1 MVRLVKRLCKGL
13 LIDYNTDGA
22 QRGSRVVENLGERYC
37 PEPESFY
44 DWEMFRA
51 RIKEN
56 GKCLVTRKAVIQ
68 GFIDDVLP
76 PQDVLD
82 PMERMENIPDIDHA

>member
-1 MVRLVKRLCKGL
+1 MKGGAVKVDSGEGSIVDLTRTANLALDCVNAAIAANSQL
-13 LIDYNTDGA
+13 L
-22 QRGSRVVENLGERYC
+22 Q
-37 PEPESFY
+37 